1 MKQIRVELAERS
13 YDIVIDPGVSGT
25 LDISG
30 KGKLLVFDDRTFE
43 LFNSRFE
50 IAPEFKFSFGRGEK
64 DKTCDKMVSICRAAV
79 NAGLNRSGEMIAVGG
94 GVTGD
99 MTGFAAAIY
108 LRGIKFIQM
117 PTTLLAMVDSS
128 VGGKTAVD
136 LPEGKNLIGVF
147 HQPQAVLIDP
157 DFLQTLPER
166 ELHCGMAEVIK
177 MAAGFDEEFFCFLE
191 KHAADL
197 AQYET
202 FSAIAEPVIG
212 RSCEL
217 KADIVR
223 RDEKESASGV
233 RELLNFGHTFGHAI
247 ETLSGFSLLHGECVA
262 IGMVIAGRAA
272 LSRNLWSVDAQ
283 RRMISLLEK
292 AGLPVNP
299 PADITF
305 DDVLQ
310 LMRRDKKNRDGR
322 IAVILPE
329 KLGKLTVSRDFTD
342 IELKKIWE
350 AGYE

>member
-1 MKQIRVELAERS
+1 M
-13 YDIVIDPGVSGT
+13 
-25 LDISG
+25 
-30 KGKLLVFDDRTFE
+30 
-43 LFNSRFE
+43 
-50 IAPEFKFSFGRGEK
+50 
-64 DKTCDKMVSICRAAV
+64 
-79 NAGLNRSGEMIAVGG
+79 
-94 GVTGD
+94 
-99 MTGFAAAIY
+99 
-108 LRGIKFIQM
+108 
-117 PTTLLAMVDSS
+117 
-128 VGGKTAVD
+128 D

-191 KHAADL
+191 KNGADL

-202 FSAIAEPVIG
+202 FAAISEPVIG

-217 KADIVR
+217 KADVVR
-223 RDEKESASGV
+223 RDEKECASGV

-247 ETLSGFSLLHGECVA
+247 ETLSGFELLHGECVA

-272 LSRNLWSVDAQ
+272 LSRGLWSIDAQ
-283 RRMISLLEK
+283 QRLVALLEK
-292 AGLPVNP
+292 AGLPVNIP
-299 PADITF
+299 DGIAF
-305 DDVLQ
+305 ADVLQ

-342 IELKKIWE
+342 CELQKIWE